1 MFVAFLG
8 ESLVLYVLRI
18 HSILYYGY
26 LIILTALVFLPQGLP
41 LRMLSLSSPFLPY
54 VLLLFFV
61 SHFKCHFLQAVFF
74 DSQAKSHSFLLPSQ
88 IVRCHRTLN
97 SSLFFKCLLLFI
109 FLKFFFGVYF

>member
-8 ESLVLYVLRI
+8 ESLVLYVYTFYT
-18 HSILYYGY
+18 ILWLSDNLAGV
-26 LIILTALVFLPQGLP
+26 IVFLPQGLP
-41 LRMLSLSSPFLPY
+41 LRVLSLSSPFLPY

-109 FLKFFFGVYF
+109 FLNFFFNVYF